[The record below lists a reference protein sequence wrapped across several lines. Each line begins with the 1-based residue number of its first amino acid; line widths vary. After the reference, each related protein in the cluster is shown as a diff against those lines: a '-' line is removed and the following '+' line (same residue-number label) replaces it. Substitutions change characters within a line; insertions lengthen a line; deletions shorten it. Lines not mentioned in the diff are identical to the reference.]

1 MKRAVIY
8 YSKTGN
14 TKSVVEQ
21 LVGFDNLRVIPESD
35 NPSTTK
41 PVIKVSPSVTD
52 YERII
57 FASPVH
63 GFQLSR
69 VMQTYLAQCDDLENK
84 TVDLFVTHQ
93 FPFAWL
99 GGNQTLKQMKKLV
112 EKKKGKVRYMTSV
125 NWSSKKRTSAID
137 EMINLYNKNVESD

>member
-14 TKSVVEQ
+14 TKGVVEK
-21 LVGFDNLRVIPESD
+21 LSDFEFLGVIPEND
-35 NPSTTK
+35 NPNLPN
-41 PVIKVSPSVTD
+41 PVLKVSPNVKD

-63 GFQLSR
+63 GFQLSK
-69 VMQTYLAQCDDLENK
+69 VMQAYLAQCDDLENK
-84 TVDLFVTHQ
+84 TIDLFVTHH

-112 EKKKGKVRYMTSV
+112 EKKNGKIRYMTSI
-125 NWSSKKRTSAID
+125 NWTSKNRVAVIE
-137 EMINLYNKNVESD
+137 EMVKLYNQ

>member
-14 TKSVVEQ
+14 TKSVVDK
-21 LVGFDNLRVIPESD
+21 LSDFDVLRVVPESD
-35 NPSTTK
+35 NPNIAN
-41 PVIKVSPSVTD
+41 PVLKVSPNAKD
-52 YERII
+52 YERIV

-69 VMQTYLAQCDDLENK
+69 VMQAYFEQCADLENK

-112 EKKKGKVRYMTSV
+112 ENKKGKVRFMTSI
-125 NWSSKKRTSAID
+125 NWSSKKRTSVIE
-137 EMINLYNKNVESD
+137 EMINIYNKNVESD